1 MVEVVIK
8 GIGLGLLIAVLVG
21 PVFFLLIQTSIHKG
35 FLQALYLALG
45 ISASDATYIV
55 LVYSGFAQFTSD
67 PTITRYMGLAG
78 GALLVVFGTVI
89 LFKKAPENK
98 EIDIKLPNKDRLKY
112 FIKGYTLN
120 FINPSVCLFW
130 IGSVSVVSAQYE
142 QNDNFIYAF
151 FIATVA
157 TVFFTDMLKIYLSKK
172 LSKILNPVV
181 LKTVSSVS
189 GLLMIGYGVK
199 LIIEKWSIS

>member
-1 MVEVVIK
+1 
-8 GIGLGLLIAVLVG
+8 
-21 PVFFLLIQTSIHKG
+21 
-35 FLQALYLALG
+35 
-45 ISASDATYIV
+45 
-55 LVYSGFAQFTSD
+55 
-67 PTITRYMGLAG
+67 
-78 GALLVVFGTVI
+78 
-89 LFKKAPENK
+89 
-98 EIDIKLPNKDRLKY
+98 
-112 FIKGYTLN
+112 
-120 FINPSVCLFW
+120 LFW

-172 LSKILNPVV
+172 LSKILKPVV